1 MHNRFCVTF
10 VNHAPT
16 GLNEANRRELC
27 AQVNII
33 FHSAAT
39 VSDPPPTP
47 YLISMFMWL
56 TSTGAFQWVPQS
68 GGTRQFGGHLQL
80 ARDVPRNWEPE
91 GVRTVIWIEKSF
103 NEIFNEHLTASNKH
117 EVACTLLSLS
127 LISILMLN
135 LFFAFPELSLRIHG
149 LLQSG
154 TQICRRAHLP
164 DTAARGLAAV
174 LDLHTEDTRRLSQS
188 TGRLHQGAAREHIHV
203 HQVDSRTNCQL
214 ISPSD
219 THCHCASIDC
229 NGRLSR
235 TISGLDR

>member
-80 ARDVPRNWEPE
+80 ARDVPQNWEPE

-117 EVACTLLSLS
+117 EVACTLKSIFKFNFHFNVELVFR
-127 LISILMLN
+127 ISRA
-135 LFFAFPELSLRIHG
+135 FFTYPRL
-149 LLQSG
+149 
-154 TQICRRAHLP
+154 
-164 DTAARGLAAV
+164 TAIR
-174 LDLHTEDTRRLSQS
+174 D
-188 TGRLHQGAAREHIHV
+188 
-203 HQVDSRTNCQL
+203 
-214 ISPSD
+214 
-219 THCHCASIDC
+219 ASM
-229 NGRLSR
+229 
-235 TISGLDR
+235 